1 MKNIPNLDSLYDE
14 VVAYVKEHQGE
25 KGYIDCQPFMKE
37 SGDTIYAI
45 VYDND
50 EWIGMEKYVYAV
62 RVADDDLECL
72 VEDITNTFRVVYK
85 PEDFTSEDT
94 KDKWFS
100 VRYSDVY
107 YVPTLFNIAECIEEY
122 EGNS

>member
-25 KGYIDCQPFMKE
+25 KGYIDCQPSLNE
-37 SGDTIYAI
+37 DIIYGI
-45 VYDND
+45 VYDD
-50 EWIGMEKYVYAV
+50 FVGSGLEKYVYAV
-62 RVADDDLECL
+62 RVVDNDLECL
-72 VEDITNTFRVVYK
+72 LEDITGTWRTVYTD
-85 PEDFTSEDT
+85 EDYKNEE
-94 KDKWFS
+94 DKWYS
-100 VRYSDVY
+100 VRWSDVY